1 MSQER
6 RSLLIEAFK
15 DTMRMVKENT
25 LLAQKTERMQ
35 AGTLLY
41 LPGFDARIHREKSR
55 DLEIEVVEDTTFHA
69 AQLLLEEDGSS
80 GQPAGAQGAEENG
93 RVGGVVEK
101 GENDRTCE
109 VEENGKD
116 SLICS
121 TRETGRVAV
130 LNFANAYH
138 PGGGVTHGAMAQ
150 EECLCRSSN
159 LYSGLT
165 LPYLIRNY
173 YKDNQRTTGDLGTDK
188 VIWSPGVTVFKS
200 DDAVPVMLDH
210 SFEVDVLTCAAPY
223 YDVRKKHPVPL
234 AQLED
239 VFYHRILNILEVA
252 IANDVDSIVLGAF
265 GCGAFNNPPG
275 LVAEAFYR
283 VLVEKQYRNYFR
295 RIVFAIK
302 KNDRENSN
310 LQAFRMV
317 LATTEHE
324 RFSGLVRDRF

>member
-1 MSQER
+1 MGQER
-6 RSLLIEAFK
+6 RDLLIEAFE

-25 LLAQKTERMQ
+25 LLAQKTETMQ

-55 DLEIEVVEDTTFHA
+55 DPEIEVVEDTTFHA
-69 AQLLLEEDGSS
+69 AQMLLEEGAAA
-80 GQPAGAQGAEENG
+80 GQPADTQAAG
-93 RVGGVVEK
+93 EK
-101 GENDRTCE
+101 
-109 VEENGKD
+109 
-116 SLICS
+116 
-121 TRETGRVAV
+121 GRVAV

-138 PGGGVTHGAMAQ
+138 PGGGVTSGAMAQ

-210 SFEVDVLTCAAPY
+210 FFEVDVLTCAAPY

-252 IANDVDSIVLGAF
+252 VANDVDSIVLGAF

-283 VLVEKQYRNYFR
+283 VLVEKQYRNNFR

-302 KNDRENSN
+302 KNDRKNTN

-317 LATTEHE
+317 LTADHE
-324 RFSGLVRDRF
+324 RFSGLVTGRF

>member
-1 MSQER
+1 MGQER
-6 RSLLIEAFK
+6 RDLLIEAFE

-25 LLAQKTERMQ
+25 LLAQKTETMQ

-55 DLEIEVVEDTTFHA
+55 DPEIEVVEDTTFHA
-69 AQLLLEEDGSS
+69 AQMLLEEGAAA
-80 GQPAGAQGAEENG
+80 GQPADTQAAG
-93 RVGGVVEK
+93 EK
-101 GENDRTCE
+101 
-109 VEENGKD
+109 
-116 SLICS
+116 
-121 TRETGRVAV
+121 GRVAV

-138 PGGGVTHGAMAQ
+138 PGGGVKHGAMAQ

-223 YDVRKKHPVPL
+223 YDINKKHPIPL

-302 KNDRENSN
+302 KNDRKNTN

-317 LATTEHE
+317 LTAEHE
-324 RFSGLVRDRF
+324 RFSGLVTGRF

>member
-1 MSQER
+1 MGQER
-6 RSLLIEAFK
+6 RDLLIEAFE

-25 LLAQKTERMQ
+25 LLAQKTETMQ

-55 DLEIEVVEDTTFHA
+55 DPEIEVVEDTTFHA
-69 AQLLLEEDGSS
+69 AQMLLEEGAAA
-80 GQPAGAQGAEENG
+80 GQPADTQAAG
-93 RVGGVVEK
+93 EK
-101 GENDRTCE
+101 
-109 VEENGKD
+109 
-116 SLICS
+116 
-121 TRETGRVAV
+121 GRVAV

-138 PGGGVTHGAMAQ
+138 PGGGVKHGAMAQ

-173 YKDNQRTTGDLGTDK
+173 YKDNQRTTGDRGTDK

-210 SFEVDVLTCAAPY
+210 FFEVDVLTCAAPY
-223 YDVRKKHPVPL
+223 YDINKKHPIPL

-252 IANDVDSIVLGAF
+252 VANDVDSIVLGAF

-324 RFSGLVRDRF
+324 RFSGLVTGRF

>member
-1 MSQER
+1 MIDYDMLVDVFEDTLAAVDQESWLQEA
-6 RSLLIEAFK
+6 SL
-15 DTMRMVKENT
+15 
-25 LLAQKTERMQ
+25 RMQ
-35 AGTLLY
+35 AATRLY
-41 LPGFDARIHREKSR
+41 PVGFYAYERPEPKADSP
-55 DLEIEVVEDTTFHA
+55 VT
-69 AQLLLEEDGSS
+69 
-80 GQPAGAQGAEENG
+80 
-93 RVGGVVEK
+93 
-101 GENDRTCE
+101 
-109 VEENGKD
+109 VEENTTFSAAAKYMSEGK
-116 SLICS
+116 
-121 TRETGRVAV
+121 TAV
-130 LNFANAYH
+130 LNFANPH
-138 PGGGVTHGAMAQ
+138 EPGGGVRRGSTAQ

-210 SFEVDVLTCAAPY
+210 FFEVDVLTCAAPY
-223 YDVRKKHPVPL
+223 YDINKKHPIPL

-252 IANDVDSIVLGAF
+252 VANDVDSIVLGAF

-283 VLVEKQYRNYFR
+283 VLVEKQYRNNFR

-302 KNDRENSN
+302 KNDRKNTN

-317 LATTEHE
+317 LTADHE
-324 RFSGLVRDRF
+324 RFSGLVTGRF

>member
-1 MSQER
+1 MGQER
-6 RSLLIEAFK
+6 RDLLIEAFE

-25 LLAQKTERMQ
+25 LLAQKTETMQ

-55 DLEIEVVEDTTFHA
+55 DPEIEVVEDTTFHA
-69 AQLLLEEDGSS
+69 AQMLLEEGAAA
-80 GQPAGAQGAEENG
+80 GQPADTQAAG
-93 RVGGVVEK
+93 EK
-101 GENDRTCE
+101 
-109 VEENGKD
+109 
-116 SLICS
+116 
-121 TRETGRVAV
+121 GRVAV

-138 PGGGVTHGAMAQ
+138 PGGGVKHGAMAQ

-223 YDVRKKHPVPL
+223 YDINKKHPIPL

-283 VLVEKQYRNYFR
+283 VLVENQYRNYFR

-317 LATTEHE
+317 LTAEHE
-324 RFSGLVRDRF
+324 RFSGLVTGRF

>member
-1 MSQER
+1 MGQER
-6 RSLLIEAFK
+6 RDLLIEAFE

-25 LLAQKTERMQ
+25 LLAQKTETMQ

-55 DLEIEVVEDTTFHA
+55 DPEIEVVEDTTFHA
-69 AQLLLEEDGSS
+69 AQMLLEEGAAA
-80 GQPAGAQGAEENG
+80 GQPADTQAAG
-93 RVGGVVEK
+93 EK
-101 GENDRTCE
+101 
-109 VEENGKD
+109 
-116 SLICS
+116 
-121 TRETGRVAV
+121 GRVAV

-138 PGGGVTHGAMAQ
+138 PGGGVKHGAMAQ

-173 YKDNQRTTGDLGTDK
+173 YKDNQRTTGDRGTDK

-210 SFEVDVLTCAAPY
+210 FFEVDVLTCAAPY
-223 YDVRKKHPVPL
+223 YDINKKHPIPL

-252 IANDVDSIVLGAF
+252 VANDVDSIVLGAF

-302 KNDRENSN
+302 KNDRKNTN

-317 LATTEHE
+317 LTAEHE
-324 RFSGLVRDRF
+324 RFSGLVTGRF

>member
-1 MSQER
+1 MGQER
-6 RSLLIEAFK
+6 RDLLIEAFE

-25 LLAQKTERMQ
+25 LLAQKTETMQ

-55 DLEIEVVEDTTFHA
+55 DPEIEVVEDTTFHA
-69 AQLLLEEDGSS
+69 AQMLLEEGAAA
-80 GQPAGAQGAEENG
+80 GQPADTQAAG
-93 RVGGVVEK
+93 EK
-101 GENDRTCE
+101 
-109 VEENGKD
+109 
-116 SLICS
+116 
-121 TRETGRVAV
+121 GRVAV

-138 PGGGVTHGAMAQ
+138 PGGGVTSGAMAQ

-210 SFEVDVLTCAAPY
+210 FFEVDVLTCAAPY
-223 YDVRKKHPVPL
+223 YDINKKHPIPL

-252 IANDVDSIVLGAF
+252 VANDVDSIVLGAF

-283 VLVEKQYRNYFR
+283 VLVEKQYRNNFR

-302 KNDRENSN
+302 KNDRKNTN

-317 LATTEHE
+317 LTADHE
-324 RFSGLVRDRF
+324 RFSGLVTGRF

>member
-1 MSQER
+1 MGQER
-6 RSLLIEAFK
+6 RDLLIEAFE

-25 LLAQKTERMQ
+25 LLAQKTETMQ

-55 DLEIEVVEDTTFHA
+55 DPEIEVVEDTTFHA
-69 AQLLLEEDGSS
+69 AQMLLEEGAAA
-80 GQPAGAQGAEENG
+80 GQPADTQAAG
-93 RVGGVVEK
+93 EK
-101 GENDRTCE
+101 
-109 VEENGKD
+109 
-116 SLICS
+116 
-121 TRETGRVAV
+121 GRVAV

-138 PGGGVTHGAMAQ
+138 PGGGVKHGAMAQ

-223 YDVRKKHPVPL
+223 YDINKKHPIPL

-283 VLVEKQYRNYFR
+283 VLVENQCRNYFR

-317 LATTEHE
+317 LTAEHE
-324 RFSGLVRDRF
+324 RFSGLVTGRF

>member
-69 AQLLLEEDGSS
+69 AQMLLEEGAAA
-80 GQPAGAQGAEENG
+80 GQPADTQAAG
-93 RVGGVVEK
+93 
-101 GENDRTCE
+101 
-109 VEENGKD
+109 
-116 SLICS
+116 
-121 TRETGRVAV
+121 ETGRVAV

-138 PGGGVTHGAMAQ
+138 PGGGVKHGAMAQ

-188 VIWSPGVTVFKS
+188 VIWSQGVTVFKS

-252 IANDVDSIVLGAF
+252 IANDVDRIVLGAF